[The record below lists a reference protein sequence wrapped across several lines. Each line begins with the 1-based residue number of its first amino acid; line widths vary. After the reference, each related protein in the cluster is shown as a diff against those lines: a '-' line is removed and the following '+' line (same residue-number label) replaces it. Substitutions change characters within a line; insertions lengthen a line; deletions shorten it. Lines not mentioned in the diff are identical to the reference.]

1 MRKRERPQRPR
12 KQKRRVKEGAYA
24 IRRYKNPKE
33 FEYLQD
39 NNRWGERET
48 RRRFFDRETAEKQAK
63 AYNKVGVHARVVPY
77 GNKEE

>member
-12 KQKRRVKEGAYA
+12 KQKRRVKDTAYA

-39 NNRWGERET
+39 NNRWGERGT
-48 RRRFFDRETAEKQAK
+48 RRKFFDREAAEKQAK
-63 AYNKVGVHARVVPY
+63 AYKNVGVHARVVPY
-77 GNKEE
+77 GGNDD